1 MDEREEHFKSVLIK
15 AFPLLDSFQ
24 KGYMLGLV
32 EGRVLE
38 REQEERKSREKQ
50 LPKT

>member
-15 AFPLLDSFQ
+15 AFPLLDSFG

-38 REQEERKSREKQ
+38 REQEERSSKEKQ